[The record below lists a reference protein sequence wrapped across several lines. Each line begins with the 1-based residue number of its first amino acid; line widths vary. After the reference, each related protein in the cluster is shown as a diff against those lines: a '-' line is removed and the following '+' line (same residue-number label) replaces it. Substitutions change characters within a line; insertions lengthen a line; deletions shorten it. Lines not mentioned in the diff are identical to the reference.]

1 MINATSLAIEQS
13 DFTNNS
19 ALLGGGIYMSRV
31 TDTYIY
37 DTYFLNNNATQAG
50 GGIYSGI
57 PIKHSSANLH
67 PCTVCRCPHSW
78 CLKVNCPF
86 F

>member
-19 ALLGGGIYMSRV
+19 ALLGAGIYMSRV
-31 TDTYIY
+31 NDTYIY

-50 GGIYSGI
+50 GAIYSGI
-57 PIKHSSANLH
+57 QQLLIDAFAPTFSRYPPA
-67 PCTVCRCPHSW
+67 
-78 CLKVNCPF
+78 
-86 F
+86 